1 MTTPTIAALIIILV
15 ILLITRHARTIIHC
29 SWLDSVIQS
38 ATQAKLALLVSA
50 AVYGLSY
57 VVSKDLQDHKE
68 FGIQPGVLNGIRF
81 FLASSLFFLDLLQSM
96 STLLS
101 ERLFPKRNTRILRND
116 HSSLLLR
123 DQQQRAL
130 IAGLEL
136 GLWASLGFL
145 SQSLALQSSSASKV
159 SFFSG
164 LTVVVTPLIAY
175 IETVWLAIK
184 RILLSGNG
192 NAAVTIAANSDSSV
206 VSPSFLA
213 SLSSWV
219 APCLAVAGA
228 AVLELG
234 DAHAQS
240 SSTASSS
247 GLSNIYLVLTPLAF
261 GIWFHRSEALAAAA
275 KTAAAAM
282 QRSPERS
289 NSSSSGSV
297 YTRVVTGSMLL
308 IAALVSY
315 IYSYCMEC
323 DGGRTS
329 PGLWM
334 LFQSRKVAIPMVM
347 FIGLVAT
354 GWTALVEQLVGSF
367 NITITIIIIFITNLC

>member
-1 MTTPTIAALIIILV
+1 M
-15 ILLITRHARTIIHC
+15 
-29 SWLDSVIQS
+29 IQS

-81 FLASSLFFLDLLQSM
+81 FLASSLFFSDLLQSM

-175 IETVWLAIK
+175 IETVWLTIK
-184 RILLSGNG
+184 RILFSGNG
-192 NAAVTIAANSDSSV
+192 NAAVTVTGAADSDSSV

-367 NITITIIIIFITNLC
+367 NITMIAIITSNRKQVVHGSSVFFYKRNNY